1 MAKLTVQDNHP
12 NTCGHIIV
20 DVDND
25 KKITSLQELQNNKE
39 LKRPVWLRKIQ
50 KLIEKQNLKTTDAA
64 RKFLQGKNI

>member
-1 MAKLTVQDNHP
+1 MSKLTIQNNHP
-12 NTCGHIIV
+12 PTCGHIII
-20 DVDND
+20 DIDNQ
-25 KKITSLQELQNNKE
+25 KKVTSLQELKNNKE

>member
-12 NTCGHIIV
+12 PTCKHIVVEI
-20 DVDND
+20 DAG

-50 KLIEKQNLKTTDAA
+50 QLIEKQNLKTTDAA